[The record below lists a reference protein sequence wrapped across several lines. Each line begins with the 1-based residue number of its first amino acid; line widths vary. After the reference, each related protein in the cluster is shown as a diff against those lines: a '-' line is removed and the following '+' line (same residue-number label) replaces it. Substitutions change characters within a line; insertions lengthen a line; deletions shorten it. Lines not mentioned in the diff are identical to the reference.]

1 MAVIVED
8 GTIID
13 LANSYGSTSAADT
26 YHENMGNTAWADFS
40 DEIKEAGLIRGTLM
54 LEARYGLRWYGYK
67 TNNDDGDPKVA
78 QLLGWPRR
86 AVKEI
91 EDPETYGAPGS
102 STLEALKDRDWIDI
116 PVNSVPVNVQY
127 ACFEA
132 AWMKASGLALVPD
145 SVGDDKYVTK
155 VKVDVIE
162 QTFSENK
169 PAVDRFP
176 LIDQL
181 LEGYAAVG
189 GTNLTMVI
197 GLTQAEVD
205 SINDSNAT
213 EDYLNTLGNGA

>member
-26 YHENMGNTAWADFS
+26 YHENMGNTAWADFD
-40 DEIKEAGLIRGTLM
+40 DEVKEAALIRGTLM
-54 LEARYGLRWYGYK
+54 IEIRYRGRWIGYK
-67 TNNDDGDPKVA
+67 TNNDDGDPKIA
-78 QLLGWPRR
+78 QALSWPRR
-86 AVKEI
+86 AVREI
-91 EDPETYGAPGS
+91 ETPESFGAPGS
-102 STLEALKDRDWIDI
+102 STLEPLKDQENIDI
-116 PVNSVPVNVQY
+116 GVNSIPQAVQY
-127 ACFEA
+127 ACFESA
-132 AWMKASGLALVPD
+132 FMQASGFSLVPN
-145 SVGDDKYVTK
+145 SVGQDKYVTK

-176 LIDQL
+176 FIDQL
-181 LEGYAAVG
+181 LDGYASVG